1 MPIRR
6 RSDGEVVVQPT
17 RLVRRGRP
25 QRADADAAEAQ
36 TELVAGPAPA
46 AADSGPPDDDQTRLV
61 RRRRAAGS
69 SDPMADP
76 LVGWLVVVKGPG
88 RGRALT
94 LGYGMNTIGRG
105 PEARVRVDFG
115 DAAIARANHARLVY
129 EPRERR
135 YFLSHGDS
143 ANLTYLDGKA
153 VMGPQPLG
161 PGAMIEIGGT
171 TLRFQAFCSPDF
183 DWSEPDD

>member
-17 RLVRRGRP
+17 RLVGRGRSEH
-25 QRADADAAEAQ
+25 ADADVEEVR
-36 TELVAGPAPA
+36 TELVAGPVRA
-46 AADSGPPDDDQTRLV
+46 AADGGLPDDDQTRLV
-61 RRRRAAGS
+61 RRRRGACS
-69 SDPMADP
+69 TDPMEDP
-76 LVGWLVVVKGPG
+76 PVGWLVVVKGPG
-88 RGRALT
+88 RGKALT

-105 PEARVRVDFG
+105 PEARVQVDFG
-115 DAAIARANHARLVY
+115 DTAIARANQSRLVY

-153 VMGPQPLG
+153 VMGPAPLAS
-161 PGAMIEIGGT
+161 GAMIEVGAT
-171 TLRFQAFCSPDF
+171 TLRFQALCSPDF
-183 DWSEPDD
+183 DWSETDD